1 MFVRPAVADGVVYF
15 GSCAGVYY
23 AIDLASG
30 AERWRHDFRHDVGQ
44 LSIHGD
50 ALIVDDLVITPTEA
64 EPPHAFAFDRHTG
77 RTVWHRSG
85 ASALTMT
92 DVVRSGQ
99 LVVGRNED
107 GELIALTADSG
118 TPVWR
123 APHQARRFRQ
133 DVAEAPAVVGTDV
146 IYSAADGAVYRVAGA
161 TAQPRWR
168 TEIGCDVTTSAAVEG
183 DDIYV
188 GCSDGTLF
196 RLRAGDGVE
205 LGRMPL
211 GQQLEGR
218 LLVLADRVVVPGG
231 RRWIGAVTRNLD
243 RLIWERRDLPPLS
256 VVQPMQW
263 GQYALTGARG
273 QLIALRLSDG
283 QTGWM
288 ASLQGSVRGLGSAGD
303 VLLVGTV
310 EGTVYALRG
319 LPDAPH

>member
-1 MFVRPAVADGVVYF
+1 MRPAVADGVVYF

-23 AIDLASG
+23 AIDVASG
-30 AERWRHDFRHDVGQ
+30 AERWHYDFNLEVGQ
-44 LSIHGD
+44 ASFHGD
-50 ALIVDDLVITPTEA
+50 ALITDQLVITPL
-64 EPPHAFAFDRHTG
+64 EPPHTRAFDRHTG
-77 RTVWHRSG
+77 RTVWQRSG
-85 ASALTMT
+85 EWALTLT
-92 DVVRSGQ
+92 DVVRSGR
-99 LVVGRNED
+99 LVVGRNGK
-107 GELIALTADSG
+107 GELIALTEDSG
-118 TPVWR
+118 APVWR
-123 APHQARRFRQ
+123 VPHQASRNRL
-133 DVAEAPAVVGTDV
+133 DIAESPAAVGTDV
-146 IYSAADGAVYRVAGA
+146 VYSATDSAVYRVAGA
-161 TAQPRWR
+161 TGQPRWR

-196 RLRAGDGVE
+196 RLRAGDGLE

-218 LLVLADRVVVPGG
+218 LLVLTDRVVVPGG

-243 RLIWERRDLPPLS
+243 RLIWERRDLPPLT

-263 GQYALTGARG
+263 GQYALAGARG

-283 QTGWM
+283 QTAWM
-288 ASLQGSVRGLGSAGD
+288 ASLEGSVRGLGMASD

-310 EGTVYALRG
+310 EGAVYALRG